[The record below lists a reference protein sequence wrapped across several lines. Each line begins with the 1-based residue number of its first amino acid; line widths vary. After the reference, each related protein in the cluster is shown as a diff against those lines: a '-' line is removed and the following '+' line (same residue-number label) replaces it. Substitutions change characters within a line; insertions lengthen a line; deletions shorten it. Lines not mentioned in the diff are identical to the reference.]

1 MKFKQYLNLL
11 SERYINLF
19 TPEEKKPYVDI
30 VKQKLPNDDI
40 QPIDDYYYKRKI
52 GNDWITKIAL
62 GNPNAKK
69 IQ

>member
-1 MKFKQYLNLL
+1 M
-11 SERYINLF
+11 
-19 TPEEKKPYVDI
+19 
-30 VKQKLPNDDI
+30 VKQKLPDDDI